1 MEPASFTSPALAVG
15 VFISATFK
23 AHFFFFFNMD
33 SVLHVLFHQSYGV
46 LHTFVYFVNI
56 CLITV
61 YPIRQGLHKFQQ
73 ALPALF
79 TIILVV

>member
-1 MEPASFTSPALAVG
+1 MEPASFTSPALAVR

-23 AHFFFFFNMD
+23 AHFFFFNMD

-46 LHTFVYFVNI
+46 LQTFVYLVNI

-73 ALPALF
+73 AFSALF
-79 TIILVV
+79 TVILVV

>member
-1 MEPASFTSPALAVG
+1 
-15 VFISATFK
+15 
-23 AHFFFFFNMD
+23 MD

-46 LHTFVYFVNI
+46 LQTFVYLVNI

-73 ALPALF
+73 AFSALS
-79 TIILVV
+79 TVILVVWVSEWSRSVVTDSLRPHGL